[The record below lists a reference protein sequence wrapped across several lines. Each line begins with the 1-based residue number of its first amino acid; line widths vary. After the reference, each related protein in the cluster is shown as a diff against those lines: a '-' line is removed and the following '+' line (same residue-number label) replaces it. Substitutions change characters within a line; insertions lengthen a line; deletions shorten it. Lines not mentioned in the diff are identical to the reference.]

1 MASAKRDQILER
13 AVALASVEGLE
24 GLTIGR
30 LAADLGMSKS
40 GLFGHFGSKEDLQLA
55 AIARAGE
62 IFERRVIAPAAA
74 SEAGLDRAR
83 ALADN
88 WLDYLADGFEGGC
101 FFHAASLEFDGR
113 PGKVKDEI
121 VRLTGRWY
129 VVLEEQLRRA
139 ITRGQLPSDTD
150 ATLLAFE
157 LHALLGE
164 ANWAFRLFGRSEAL
178 TRARV
183 VMYSKLAHAQGAG
196 ARRSA

>member
-1 MASAKRDQILER
+1 MAGAKRDQILER

-30 LAADLGMSKS
+30 LAADLRMSKS

-55 AIARAGE
+55 AVPRAAE
-62 IFERRVIAPAAA
+62 IFEQRVIRPAAS

-83 ALADN
+83 ALTEN
-88 WLDYLADGFEGGC
+88 WLDYLTNAFEGGC

-113 PGKVKDEI
+113 PGKVKDEL

-139 ITRGQLPSDTD
+139 ITRGQLSSDTD

-164 ANWAFRLFGRSEAL
+164 ANWAFRLFGRNEAL
-178 TRARV
+178 SRARV
-183 VMYSKLAHAQGAG
+183 LLNSKLAHAHGAG
-196 ARRSA
+196 ERRSA

>member
-1 MASAKRDQILER
+1 MPSTKRDQILER
-13 AVALASVEGLE
+13 AVSIASVEGLE

-30 LAADLGMSKS
+30 LAGELNMSKS

-55 AIARAGE
+55 AIKKASE
-62 IFERRVIAPAAA
+62 IFEQRVITPAVS

-83 ALADN
+83 AITDN

-113 PGKVKDEI
+113 PGRVKDEI
-121 VRLTGRWY
+121 ARVTGRWY

-139 ITRGQLPSDTD
+139 ITRGQLASDTD
-150 ATLLAFE
+150 ATLMAFE

-164 ANWAFRLFGRSEAL
+164 ANWAFRLFGRPEAL
-178 TRARV
+178 SRARV
-183 VMYSKLAHAQGAG
+183 LLHSKLAHAQGAG
-196 ARRSA
+196 ERRTA